1 MLCNN
6 LISNTDKSASG
17 HALGNLHGTRFQA
30 ELSKHGFASPFP
42 LQMAARIGGITC
54 AIRPHALRF
63 YTRFIA
69 ANPIKQVAHWP
80 LYIRPHRLHYGNRCP
95 LHSFAAAR
103 DHARGFPLN
112 VELSD
117 AVHFHRSSGKGKDGK
132 VVLILGWL
140 GCKHRY
146 LRRLIEWVSI
156 WISVEECCPG
166 NLFW

>member
-6 LISNTDKSASG
+6 LISNTDKSASLHG
-17 HALGNLHGTRFQA
+17 LRNLHCEGFQA
-30 ELSKHGFASPFP
+30 ELSKHGLASPFS
-42 LQMAARIGGITC
+42 LHMAASIGGITW

-63 YTRFIA
+63 YSRFVA
-69 ANPIKQVAHWP
+69 ANPIKQVALWP
-80 LYIRPHRLHYGNRCP
+80 LYVRPQRLRYGNRCP

-103 DHARGFPLN
+103 DHARGLSLN

-117 AVHFHRSSGKGKDGK
+117 AVHFNRSSGNGKDGK

-156 WISVEECCPG
+156 WVSVEERCTR
-166 NLFW
+166 NVFW